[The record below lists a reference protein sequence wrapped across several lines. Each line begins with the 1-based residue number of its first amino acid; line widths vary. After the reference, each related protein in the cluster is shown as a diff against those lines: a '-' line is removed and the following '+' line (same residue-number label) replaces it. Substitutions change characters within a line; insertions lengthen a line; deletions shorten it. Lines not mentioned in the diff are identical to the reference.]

1 MSSKIWYMDSVMNAI
16 GLSNSTVYL
25 QDDPDWT
32 LEKEMAKR
40 RGVPYPSAEQR
51 QKTDDPE
58 FQADEA
64 AGIGVGDRCE
74 VQPGAKRGT
83 VR

>member
-1 MSSKIWYMDSVMNAI
+1 MLFSPLT
-16 GLSNSTVYL
+16 LSLNPSIV
-25 QDDPDWT
+25 QDDPGWT
-32 LEKEMAKR
+32 LEREMAKR
-40 RGVPYPSAEQR
+40 RGVPYPPAEQR
-51 QKTDDPE
+51 QRTDDPE

-64 AGIGVGDRCE
+64 AGISAGDRCE

>member
-1 MSSKIWYMDSVMNAI
+1 MRLVRNAKT
-16 GLSNSTVYL
+16 SESCSWCP
-25 QDDPDWT
+25 QEDPQWT

-40 RGVPYPSAEQR
+40 RGVPYPAAEPR
-51 QKTDDPE
+51 QKVDDPE
-58 FQADEA
+58 FQAEEA
-64 AGIGVGDRCE
+64 ADISVGDRCE